1 MGLFG
6 SFISKFSRNKA
17 SVEDL
22 EEFRSILLSSD
33 IGPRYTEELLDLV
46 KKVKPEE
53 LESSIKAQ
61 ILSSLSHQS
70 RGLLSN
76 GPGQLTTILI
86 VGVNGT
92 GKTTSAA
99 KLAKWLADKGEKV
112 ILAAADT
119 FRAAAVDQLKT
130 WGGRIEVPVVT
141 GAANADPAS
150 VAFEAATRAKAE
162 GFSILIIDTAGR
174 LHTKSNLMD
183 ELGKIK
189 RVVEKVTPVNETLFV
204 LDGTTGQNGITQA
217 RTFAESSNLTGVIV
231 TKVDG
236 STRGGIALATERE
249 LKVPIKFIGTG
260 ESISDIGAFD
270 AEKFVA
276 NLVTEP

>member
-61 ILSSLSHQS
+61 ILSSLSHHS
-70 RGLLSN
+70 RALLSN

>member
-53 LESSIKAQ
+53 LESSISAQ
-61 ILSSLSHQS
+61 ILSSLSHHS
-70 RGLLSN
+70 RALLSN

>member
-1 MGLFG
+1 
-6 SFISKFSRNKA
+6 
-17 SVEDL
+17 
-22 EEFRSILLSSD
+22 
-33 IGPRYTEELLDLV
+33 
-46 KKVKPEE
+46 
-53 LESSIKAQ
+53 
-61 ILSSLSHQS
+61 
-70 RGLLSN
+70 
-76 GPGQLTTILI
+76 
-86 VGVNGT
+86 
-92 GKTTSAA
+92 
-99 KLAKWLADKGEKV
+99 
-112 ILAAADT
+112 
-119 FRAAAVDQLKT
+119 
-130 WGGRIEVPVVT
+130 
-141 GAANADPAS
+141 
-150 VAFEAATRAKAE
+150 
-162 GFSILIIDTAGR
+162 
-174 LHTKSNLMD
+174 MD

>member
-53 LESSIKAQ
+53 LESSISAQ

-217 RTFAESSNLTGVIV
+217 RTFAESTNLTGVIV

>member
-53 LESSIKAQ
+53 LESSISAQ

>member
-99 KLAKWLADKGEKV
+99 KLAKLLADKGEKV

-217 RTFAESSNLTGVIV
+217 RTFAESANLTGVIV

>member
-61 ILSSLSHQS
+61 ILSSLSSQP
-70 RGLLSN
+70 RALLSN
-76 GPGQLTTILI
+76 DPGQLTTILI

>member
-99 KLAKWLADKGEKV
+99 KLAKLLADKGEKV

-217 RTFAESSNLTGVIV
+217 RTFAESTNLTGVIV